1 MAVSPISFQFVAAGA
16 AIQAKGSLYRFK
28 PSRTGESPSW
38 DGRGNDITPVEV
50 TSPITDKSY
59 WEGRYALCELTIENS
74 QGERVVMN
82 DAVVAISRSK
92 NIVSTQLVG
101 MNGTVKEYIND
112 GDYNL
117 NIVVGVA
124 AVRDGKIVDEYPTEG
139 LRELRKFLEGNEALN
154 VYSEFL
160 NIFEIDRI
168 VVKSFS
174 VSQETASNYQSVSI
188 GAVSDEEYNIY
199 STEY

>member
-1 MAVSPISFQFVAAGA
+1 MAVSPMSFQFVASGVAT
-16 AIQAKGSLYRFK
+16 QVKGSLYRFK

-38 DGRGNDITPVEV
+38 AGRGNEITTGELA
-50 TSPITDKSY
+50 SPITDKSY
-59 WEGRYALCELTIENS
+59 WEGRYALCELTIENTR
-74 QGERVVMN
+74 GERLVMN
-82 DAVVAISRSK
+82 DAVVAVSRTK
-92 NIVSTQLVG
+92 NIVSTQMVG

-112 GDYNL
+112 GDYSM

-124 AVRDGKIVDEYPTEG
+124 AVRDGKIVDEYPAEG
-139 LRELRKFLEGNEALN
+139 LRELRKFLDGNEALS

-160 NIFEIDRI
+160 SIFEIDRI

-174 VSQETASNYQSVSI
+174 VSQDTASNYQAVSI

-199 STEY
+199 STDY